1 MHLAGGDDPGKEAKA
16 YLPWHLRQDMSAETQ
31 HKYKPYK
38 ERVAERRLHQ
48 FEKSNEYI
56 TNVDKRILILKVS
69 INFRSQGQGYAK
81 PLIPVGAL
89 HPLNSVHLAD
99 DGHDELF

>member
-38 ERVAERRLHQ
+38 ERVAERRSHP
-48 FEKSNEYI
+48 FEKNNEYI
-56 TNVDKRILILKVS
+56 TNADKRILSLNVPVS
-69 INFRSQGQGYAK
+69 LTS
-81 PLIPVGAL
+81 
-89 HPLNSVHLAD
+89 
-99 DGHDELF
+99 